1 MGAILSILKLE
12 IKSYLTNTS
21 ALFWTFI
28 YPILMLLL
36 LIFVFSK
43 NTTEIF
49 YFNNIIGLMGLL
61 IISSAIFGL
70 TQAITSSRSH
80 NIFLFYMLSP
90 ATFKQI
96 TLALIASRLI
106 VVILY
111 AFIFIVLS
119 FYALNI
125 ITILNFKALILG
137 FVSVFS
143 SALFCFC
150 LAIFVARIFQNEQS
164 ILGFCNIIN
173 LYVLM
178 SCNVFVPL
186 EYLPNIGQLFIKTS
200 IFYYLNQLLIKAFQG
215 IDIIILVL
223 ATSTFFII
231 GGIILFLLSANRMLL
246 TPKER
251 MR

>member
-36 LIFVFSK
+36 LVFIFSK

-49 YFNNIIGLMGLL
+49 YFNSIIGLMGLL

-70 TQAITSSRSH
+70 TQAIASSRSH
-80 NIFLFYMLSP
+80 NVFLFYALSP

-125 ITILNFKALILG
+125 ITILNFKVLILG

-150 LAIFVARIFQNEQS
+150 LAIFVARIFQN
-164 ILGFCNIIN
+164 
-173 LYVLM
+173 
-178 SCNVFVPL
+178 
-186 EYLPNIGQLFIKTS
+186 
-200 IFYYLNQLLIKAFQG
+200 
-215 IDIIILVL
+215 
-223 ATSTFFII
+223 
-231 GGIILFLLSANRMLL
+231 
-246 TPKER
+246 
-251 MR
+251 

>member
-96 TLALIASRLI
+96 TLALIASRLFKTNRCNPI
-106 VVILY
+106 CFYLY
-111 AFIFIVLS
+111 CS
-119 FYALNI
+119 
-125 ITILNFKALILG
+125 
-137 FVSVFS
+137 
-143 SALFCFC
+143 
-150 LAIFVARIFQNEQS
+150 
-164 ILGFCNIIN
+164 
-173 LYVLM
+173 
-178 SCNVFVPL
+178 
-186 EYLPNIGQLFIKTS
+186 
-200 IFYYLNQLLIKAFQG
+200 
-215 IDIIILVL
+215 
-223 ATSTFFII
+223 
-231 GGIILFLLSANRMLL
+231 LFLCTQYHHYS
-246 TPKER
+246 
-251 MR
+251 

>member
-12 IKSYLTNTS
+12 IKSYFTNTS

-80 NIFLFYMLSP
+80 NIFLFYLFYMLSP

-106 VVILY
+106 VVIIY
-111 AFIFIVLS
+111 AFVFIGAS
-119 FYALNI
+119 FYAFNI
-125 ITILNFKALILG
+125 ALLNFKTLIFG
-137 FVSVFS
+137 FISIFS
-143 SALFCFC
+143 SSLFCFC
-150 LAIFVARIFQNEQS
+150 LAIFVAKIFQNEQS
-164 ILGFCNIIN
+164 ILGFANTIN
-173 LYVLM
+173 LYAVM

-215 IDIIILVL
+215 IDTILVL

-231 GGIILFLLSANRMLL
+231 GGITLFLLSANRMLL
-246 TPKER
+246 IER

>member
-1 MGAILSILKLE
+1 MLKR
-12 IKSYLTNTS
+12 
-21 ALFWTFI
+21 LF
-28 YPILMLLL
+28 
-36 LIFVFSK
+36 
-43 NTTEIF
+43 
-49 YFNNIIGLMGLL
+49 
-61 IISSAIFGL
+61 
-70 TQAITSSRSH
+70 
-80 NIFLFYMLSP
+80 
-90 ATFKQI
+90 
-96 TLALIASRLI
+96 
-106 VVILY
+106 
-111 AFIFIVLS
+111 
-119 FYALNI
+119 
-125 ITILNFKALILG
+125 

-164 ILGFCNIIN
+164 ILRFCNIIN
-173 LYVLM
+173 LYALM

-215 IDIIILVL
+215 IDTILVL

-231 GGIILFLLSANRMLL
+231 GGIILFLLSTNRMLL

>member
-80 NIFLFYMLSP
+80 NIFLFYMLSL

-111 AFIFIVLS
+111 
-119 FYALNI
+119 FYLYYSLFFMRSI
-125 ITILNFKALILG
+125 SSLFLILKRLFWG
-137 FVSVFS
+137 LLVFFQVHCFVF
-143 SALFCFC
+143 AW
-150 LAIFVARIFQNEQS
+150 Q
-164 ILGFCNIIN
+164 
-173 LYVLM
+173 
-178 SCNVFVPL
+178 
-186 EYLPNIGQLFIKTS
+186 
-200 IFYYLNQLLIKAFQG
+200 
-215 IDIIILVL
+215 
-223 ATSTFFII
+223 
-231 GGIILFLLSANRMLL
+231 FL
-246 TPKER
+246 
-251 MR
+251 

>member
-111 AFIFIVLS
+111 AFILLFSLFMHSISSL
-119 FYALNI
+119 F
-125 ITILNFKALILG
+125 LILKHLFWG
-137 FVSVFS
+137 LLVFFQAHCFVF
-143 SALFCFC
+143 AW
-150 LAIFVARIFQNEQS
+150 Q
-164 ILGFCNIIN
+164 
-173 LYVLM
+173 
-178 SCNVFVPL
+178 
-186 EYLPNIGQLFIKTS
+186 
-200 IFYYLNQLLIKAFQG
+200 
-215 IDIIILVL
+215 
-223 ATSTFFII
+223 
-231 GGIILFLLSANRMLL
+231 FL
-246 TPKER
+246 
-251 MR
+251 